1 MCYFSVH
8 SDQPYIEAQNL
19 SKSFKKFTAVD
30 GLNFKVNQ
38 GDIYAF
44 LGPNGAGKST
54 TIRMLLGFVE
64 PSAGNIRL
72 FGREGSE
79 RRKMLVNVGALIE
92 RPDFYK
98 YLSAFKNLEI
108 IAQISGVKV
117 SKNRIYEVLEMVGL
131 KGREADRS
139 KTFSQGMKQRLGL
152 ARAIMHD
159 PDLLVL
165 DEPANGLDPQGM
177 KEMRELVLALN
188 RDFGKTI
195 LLSSHILAEV
205 ELMANRMVI
214 INRGKAVVEGDVKEL
229 LQSGEMKLTLKV
241 EQPQKVLDALQNSTL
256 RSALMSHEDNR
267 LAFNLHQ
274 DQIPQLTELAVQ
286 SGAGVLSLI
295 PVRSLE
301 DYFISLTS

>member
-1 MCYFSVH
+1 VDITETYV
-8 SDQPYIEAQNL
+8 EASGL
-19 SKSFKKFTAVD
+19 YKSFRNYQAVN
-30 GLNFKVNQ
+30 GLDFAVRR

-64 PSAGNIRL
+64 PTSGSIRL
-72 FGREGSE
+72 FGREGKS
-79 RRKMLVNVGALIE
+79 RRQMLSKVGALIE

-98 YLSAFKNLEI
+98 YLSAYKNLEI
-108 IAQISGVKV
+108 IARISGVEV
-117 SKNRIYEVLEMVGL
+117 SKARIYEVLEMVGL

-139 KTFSQGMKQRLGL
+139 KTYSQGMKQRLGL

-159 PDLLVL
+159 PELLVL

-177 KEMRELVLALN
+177 KEMRELIIRLN
-188 RDFGKTI
+188 RDFGKTV

-214 INRGKAVVEGDVKEL
+214 INKGKAVVEGGVRDL
-229 LQSGEMKLTLKV
+229 LSSGLLKV
-241 EQPQKVLDALQNSTL
+241 TVTVDNFQLLNKSLENSNFKKNLLL
-256 RSALMSHEDNR
+256 REDNR
-267 LAFNLHQ
+267 FVFEIHADLAPSLHAFV
-274 DQIPQLTELAVQ
+274 IE
-286 SGAGVLSLI
+286 SGSGLISSI

-301 DYFISLTS
+301 EYFISLTA